1 MSLRNSE
8 CLGFSAT
15 IIGAKVFMTAASPL
29 VNTFS
34 VSNTF
39 LPNYLGGLGCNSISE
54 FLIGA
59 GKSFL
64 ENAFSNIRHILTVEN
79 EVTNHK
85 LITSKDGS

>member
-15 IIGAKVFMTAASPL
+15 IIGAKVPKMCF
-29 VNTFS
+29 
-34 VSNTF
+34 
-39 LPNYLGGLGCNSISE
+39 YQLGCNSISE

-85 LITSKDGS
+85 LITSEDGS